1 MTGLSI
7 DVALGRIWK
16 TRNPVAI
23 ALWPLSLVYCC
34 AVEARRLAYRVQIL
48 QSVRY
53 KEPVIVV
60 GNLTVG
66 GTGKTPLTIWLANL
80 LRQKGFH
87 PGVVSRGYGRSDQNT
102 SLTVTEN
109 SNPSQVG
116 DESILIARRTQCPV
130 AVSNRR
136 SKAID
141 LLLENTGCNAFV
153 SDDGLQHL
161 ALKND
166 LSICLIDG
174 DEQFGNHFCLPA
186 GPLRERTSVLE
197 NMDFCV
203 MSGEQQNSNHA
214 IDFRIESAV
223 NLRDRTQ
230 NCSIESFKDRQI
242 NVVAGIRN
250 PERFSRM
257 LEKHGLSF
265 TTHWFPDHH
274 RFVASDFDSIDKPDT
289 ALLMTEKDAVKCEQF
304 AQSNWWEV
312 PVEAVPNPQFLQDI
326 SSWIDR
332 LQETRT
338 G

>member
-1 MTGLSI
+1 MNGLRI
-7 DVALGRIWK
+7 DAALGRIWK
-16 TRNPVAI
+16 TRNPAAI

-34 AVEARRLAYRVQIL
+34 AVEARRLAYRIQIL

-66 GTGKTPLTIWLANL
+66 GTGKTPLTIWLVNL

-87 PGVVSRGYGRSDQNT
+87 PGVVSRGYGRANPNT
-102 SLTVTEN
+102 SVTVTEN
-109 SNPSQVG
+109 SNPAQVG
-116 DESILIARRTQCPV
+116 DEPILIARRTQCPV

-141 LLLENTGCNAFV
+141 LLLEESGCNAFV

-161 ALKND
+161 ALKSD
-166 LSICLIDG
+166 LSICLING

-197 NMDFCV
+197 NMDFRV
-203 MSGEQQNSNHA
+203 VSGGPQNSSHA
-214 IDFRIESAV
+214 IHFRIANAV
-223 NLRDRTQ
+223 NLVNRSQ
-230 NCSIESFKDRQI
+230 NCPIESFRDKHV

-257 LEKHGLSF
+257 LEQHGLSF
-265 TTHWFPDHH
+265 STHWFPDHH
-274 RFVASDFDSIDKPDT
+274 KFAASDFADMDNPDT
-289 ALLMTEKDAVKCEQF
+289 VLLMTEKDAVKCRRF
-304 AQSNWWEV
+304 AQPHWWEV
-312 PVEAVPNPQFLQDI
+312 PVEAVPNSQFLQDI

-332 LQETRT
+332 LQERRA